1 MTQRTATNSH
11 DFRVFHVALIGAE
24 QKDQITFSR
33 LLGITRYRARRYQ
46 LVPVATHL
54 NLEAAAQALGQS
66 DIIILNINNPEA
78 ILFWSRLASKI
89 PEQRKRPVLRIT
101 RDKNI
106 KASSSL
112 TLSWPINPTRVIQ
125 ILDRYTVDYLN
136 FIPEF
141 EIGGPVSTSG
151 EVVPL
156 SASSTPKPS
165 RSHLPKQGAL
175 RRALVADDSLAV
187 RRQLEIEFER
197 MGCELTV
204 VADGEAAL
212 SAAQQAHYDIIFL
225 DVIMPGLDGY
235 SVCKS
240 IRRTELNRKTPV
252 VMLTSKSSHFDRIKG
267 KLSGCDTYL
276 TKPIN
281 HNEFCSVTEQHLQG

>member
-1 MTQRTATNSH
+1 MTQRTAPTSN
-11 DFRVFHVALIGAE
+11 DFRVFQVALVGAE
-24 QKDQITFSR
+24 QKDQITFNR

-46 LVPVATHL
+46 LIPVATNL
-54 NLEAAAQALGQS
+54 NMETAARALTRS
-66 DIIILNINNPEA
+66 DIVILNINNPEA
-78 ILFWSRLASKI
+78 ILFWSRVASKI

-101 RDKNI
+101 REKNI
-106 KASSSL
+106 TTNSSL
-112 TLSWPINPTRVIQ
+112 TISWPINPTRVIQ
-125 ILDRYTVDYLN
+125 ILDRYTVDHLN

-141 EIGGPVSTSG
+141 EIGGKGSDN
-151 EVVPL
+151 VVPL
-156 SASSTPKPS
+156 PVPSTSAPS
-165 RSHLPKQGAL
+165 RSHSPQSGAQ
-175 RRALVADDSLAV
+175 RKALVADDSLAV

-204 VADGEAAL
+204 VADGDAAL
-212 SAAQQAHYDIIFL
+212 AAAQKTQYDIIFL

-281 HNEFCSVTEQHLQG
+281 HNEFCSVTEQHFQD

>member
-1 MTQRTATNSH
+1 MTQRTATKTH

-46 LVPVATHL
+46 LIPVATHL
-54 NLEAAAQALGQS
+54 SLDVAAQALNRS

-89 PEQRKRPVLRIT
+89 PEKRKRPVLRIT
-101 RDKNI
+101 REKNI
-106 KASSSL
+106 NTNSSL
-112 TLSWPINPTRVIQ
+112 TLSWPINPTRVVQ
-125 ILDRYTVDYLN
+125 ILDRYTVDHLN

-141 EIGGPVSTSG
+141 EIGGSANASG
-151 EVVPL
+151 EVVSLPV
-156 SASSTPKPS
+156 SGSGAPS
-165 RSHLPKQGAL
+165 RNPSPTPGTL
-175 RRALVADDSLAV
+175 RKALVADDSLAV

-197 MGCELTV
+197 MGCDLTV

-212 SAAQQAHYDIIFL
+212 AAVKKAHYDIIFL

-281 HNEFCSVTEQHLQG
+281 HNEFCSVTEQHFRE

>member
-1 MTQRTATNSH
+1 MTQRTATKPN
-11 DFRVFHVALIGAE
+11 DFRVFNVALIGAE

-46 LVPVATHL
+46 LVPVGTHL
-54 NLEAAAQALGQS
+54 NLDAAAQTLSRS

-89 PEQRKRPVLRIT
+89 PEQQKRPLLRIT
-101 RDKNI
+101 REKNV
-106 KASSSL
+106 KTNASL
-112 TLSWPINPTRVIQ
+112 TISWPINPTRVVQ
-125 ILDRYTVDYLN
+125 ILDRYTVDHLD

-141 EIGGPVSTSG
+141 EIGGSADGSG
-151 EVVPL
+151 EVVSLPV
-156 SASSTPKPS
+156 S
-165 RSHLPKQGAL
+165 RSNASRQTSPTPGTL
-175 RRALVADDSLAV
+175 RKALVADDSLAV

-197 MGCELTV
+197 MGCDLTV

-212 SAAQQAHYDIIFL
+212 AAAQQTPYDIIFL

-240 IRRTELNRKTPV
+240 IRRTALNRKTPV

-281 HNEFCSVTEQHLQG
+281 HNEFCSVTEQHFRE

>member
-1 MTQRTATNSH
+1 MTQRTATKPN
-11 DFRVFHVALIGAE
+11 DFRVFNVALIGAE

-46 LVPVATHL
+46 LVPVGTHL
-54 NLEAAAQALGQS
+54 NLDAAAQALSRS

-89 PEQRKRPVLRIT
+89 PEQQKRPLLRIT
-101 RDKNI
+101 REKNV
-106 KASSSL
+106 KTNASL
-112 TLSWPINPTRVIQ
+112 TISWPINPTRVVQ
-125 ILDRYTVDYLN
+125 ILDRYTVDHLD

-141 EIGGPVSTSG
+141 EIGGSADGSG
-151 EVVPL
+151 EVVSLPV
-156 SASSTPKPS
+156 S
-165 RSHLPKQGAL
+165 RSNASRQTSPTPGTL
-175 RRALVADDSLAV
+175 RKALVADDSLAV

-197 MGCELTV
+197 MGCDLTV

-212 SAAQQAHYDIIFL
+212 AAAQQTPYDIIFL

-240 IRRTELNRKTPV
+240 IRRTALNRKTPV

-281 HNEFCSVTEQHLQG
+281 HNEFCSVTEQHFRE

>member
-1 MTQRTATNSH
+1 MTQRTASKPNN
-11 DFRVFHVALIGAE
+11 FRIFHVALIGAE
-24 QKDQITFSR
+24 QKDQVTFSR

-46 LVPVATHL
+46 LIPVGTHL
-54 NLEAAAQALGQS
+54 NLEMAAQALSRS

-89 PEQRKRPVLRIT
+89 PEQRKRPLLRIT
-101 RDKNI
+101 REKNV
-106 KASSSL
+106 KTNASL
-112 TLSWPINPTRVIQ
+112 TLSWPINPTRVVQ
-125 ILDRYTVDYLN
+125 ILDRYTVDHLN

-141 EIGGPVSTSG
+141 EIGGSANASG
-151 EVVPL
+151 EVVSLPV
-156 SASSTPKPS
+156 SSGASSRRHSPS
-165 RSHLPKQGAL
+165 PGTL
-175 RRALVADDSLAV
+175 RKALVADDSLAV

-197 MGCELTV
+197 MGCDLTV

-212 SAAQQAHYDIIFL
+212 AAAQQTSYDIIFL

-281 HNEFCSVTEQHLQG
+281 HNEFCSVAEQHFRE